1 MKSDF
6 TQQSRAVALWGVC
19 RPALLSLVMLAALL
33 PSGFAEIVSKGYFE
47 GSDLRP
53 LFGADLSLA
62 AREPAVVLVFSPAVE
77 NLDSVVAFDRWAAS
91 RPAGS
96 PPALALIVAR
106 GDESRAAIEEM
117 LFQKSVKVP
126 VYFTRTDF
134 LSGKPVRLIV
144 TNNGGARDIPGM
156 DLPAAERAMAEV
168 RGSTPPPPTG
178 PATTTATATAVADG
192 GSTTTVADASTT
204 APPPKGV
211 EYRNSRFRFVVY
223 FPTGW
228 DVEEASNRAGAKA
241 ESPEDGVTLDI
252 RAYGTVNE
260 GGEDAA
266 SRKTAEDYF
275 AGFQKRM
282 VRRGCE
288 DIKVTGRYEVTD
300 GQYVGREYEYSFV
313 QSGPGDFNTDESGRC
328 KGRIQ
333 VFETGPA
340 YKIVLAE
347 GAAGEFDRNKELI
360 DQFLES
366 FHPY

>member
-1 MKSDF
+1 MRPIISHQ
-6 TQQSRAVALWGVC
+6 TQGMSSAGAGRAIFLAVAL
-19 RPALLSLVMLAALL
+19 LAALL
-33 PSGFAEIVSKGYFE
+33 PSGFAETVAKGYFE

-53 LFGADLSLA
+53 LFGADLGLV
-62 AREPAVVLVFSPAVE
+62 AREPAVVLVFSPSAE
-77 NLDSVVAFDRWAAS
+77 NLDSVVGFDRWAAS
-91 RPAGS
+91 RPAGA
-96 PPALALIVAR
+96 PPALGLIVAS
-106 GDESRAAIEEM
+106 GDESRPAIEEM

-134 LSGKPVRLIV
+134 LSGKQVRLIV
-144 TNNGGARDIPGM
+144 TSNGAARDIQGM
-156 DLPAAERAMAEV
+156 DLPAADRAMAEL
-168 RGSTPPPPTG
+168 RGSPPPPPTN
-178 PATTTATATAVADG
+178 PTTATVAAATVTTAAVDAAV
-192 GSTTTVADASTT
+192 TTTPVA
-204 APPPKGV
+204 PPKGV

-223 FPTGW
+223 FPEGW

-241 ESPEDGVTLDI
+241 ESPEDGVTLDM

-275 AGFQKRM
+275 NGFQKRM
-282 VRRGCE
+282 ARRGCE

-300 GQYVGREYEYSFV
+300 GQYIGREYEYSFT

-340 YKIVLAE
+340 YKIVLVE
-347 GAAGEFDRNKELI
+347 GAAAEYDRNRALI
-360 DQFLES
+360 DQFMES